1 MCLEKYCVLGYEAV
15 AVESA
20 VEALNT
26 MKNAQE
32 AGQPFSLVILDYLMP
47 DMDGFELAER
57 INQDHSLSGSTMIML
72 TSAGQ
77 RGDARRCVNLGITAY
92 CLKPIKQS
100 KLFEIIS
107 TALNKSSEGEKKAAL
122 VTRHSVREGK
132 KCLSVLLAE
141 DNAINQKLATRI
153 LQKMGHAVTI
163 AENGKEALQILEI
176 ARFDIILMDVQMP
189 EMDGFEATKSIR
201 QKEIITGGHIPIVA
215 MTAHRC
221 QETGKS
227 AWRQEWMVMF
237 RNRLTHKNS

>member
-1 MCLEKYCVLGYEAV
+1 MESKIGTGSTFHFTTKLGLNQGPSPQRVPVDFSEFRDLSVLIVDDNAMNRFVLREILAYWGMKPV

-100 KLFEIIS
+100 ELFEIIS
-107 TALNKSSEGEKKAAL
+107 TALNKSSEGEKKPAL

-132 KCLSVLLAE
+132 RCLSVLLAE
-141 DNAINQKLATRI
+141 DNAINQKLAT
-153 LQKMGHAVTI
+153 
-163 AENGKEALQILEI
+163 ENSTE
-176 ARFDIILMDVQMP
+176 
-189 EMDGFEATKSIR
+189 DGACRNDCRKR
-201 QKEIITGGHIPIVA
+201 K
-215 MTAHRC
+215 R
-221 QETGKS
+221 S
-227 AWRQEWMVMF
+227 AAD
-237 RNRLTHKNS
+237 S